1 MSSLRYYLKRTIQSL
16 VMLWISASAIFL
28 LFKLMPGDITSMMTL
43 GGASQEALTAFRER
57 WGLNDPLHV
66 QYVRFMVNIFTL
78 DAGTSLQFQIPVW
91 EYVKTRIFNTFI
103 LAAPA
108 LTLAYVLGGAFGTVL
123 GYYNNSKIEEY
134 GLVPVIAVG
143 SFPEFFLAIVLL
155 ITLASWAGIFP
166 ISGMVSSETMSGA
179 IHWYDIYFTKD
190 FAWHYILPFG
200 TIVLRYLFIPSL
212 IMRTSVVETM
222 GEDFSFYNRM
232 TGMPKARRMANI
244 AKHASLPVITV
255 YPATMT
261 RAIGGLVLVET
272 VFNWPG
278 IGFALVNSVLARD
291 FPVVQFVFI
300 VIAAFVIFAN
310 FAVDVLY
317 AKIDPRVAV
326 DQ

>member
-1 MSSLRYYLKRTIQSL
+1 MSSVRFYAQRTLQALI
-16 VMLWISASAIFL
+16 MLWISATVIFV
-28 LFKLMPGDITSMMTL
+28 LFRLMPGDITSFMTL
-43 GGASQEALTAFRER
+43 GGASEEALNAFRER
-57 WGLNDPLHV
+57 WGLNDPLYI
-66 QYVRFMVNIFTL
+66 QYWNFMINMLTL
-78 DAGTSLQFQIPVW
+78 EAGTSLQFQIPVW
-91 EYVKTRIFNTFI
+91 QYVKTRIFNTFI

-108 LTLAYVLGGAFGTVL
+108 LTVAYILGGVFGTIL
-123 GYYNNSKIEEY
+123 GYYKDSKIEEY
-134 GLVPVIAVG
+134 GLIPVIGVG
-143 SFPEFFLAIVLL
+143 SFPEFFLSIVLL
-155 ITLASWAGIFP
+155 ITLSSWLGIFP
-166 ISGMVSSETMSGA
+166 ISGMVSSQTMANSSG
-179 IHWYDIYFTKD
+179 WYEVYLTKD
-190 FAWHYILPFG
+190 FLWHYTLPFI

-232 TGMPKARRMANI
+232 TGMSKMGRMANI

-278 IGFALVNSVLARD
+278 IGFALVSSVLARD
-291 FPVVQFVFI
+291 YPVVQFVFV

-317 AKIDPRVAV
+317 ARIDPRVAV